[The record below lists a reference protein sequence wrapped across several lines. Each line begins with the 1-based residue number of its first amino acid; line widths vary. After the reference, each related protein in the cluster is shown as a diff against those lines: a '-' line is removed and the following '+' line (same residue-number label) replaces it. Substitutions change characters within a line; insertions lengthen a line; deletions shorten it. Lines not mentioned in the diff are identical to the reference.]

1 MALLPKEPTT
11 PKTALS
17 DFNIV
22 IYGPPK
28 IGKTTLAAQFPGA
41 LFLATEDGQN
51 ALQCYRVQ
59 VDSWQRFLDACAELQ
74 AGGHGFESVIVD
86 TCDNLWGLC
95 QRHVCEKRGIEH
107 ESELAYGLGAELI
120 RTEFFRALTK
130 LSMLPYGLVLIS
142 HAVVRE
148 VATRTGKHD
157 RIIPSFKEREQ
168 GKLLGMAD
176 FILYCDLLT
185 APGADGKAET
195 RRVIRTKTSEAW
207 VSGDRTGRLPDP
219 LPLEFGAFK
228 DAFDKAVA
236 AHVAGQA
243 ARPKA
248 LRAAASKPAPAPQ
261 APQAAPAAPAG
272 AQTNP

>member
-11 PKTALS
+11 PKTSLS

-51 ALQCYRVQ
+51 AIECYRVQ

-74 AGGHGFESVIVD
+74 AGGHGFESIVVD
-86 TCDNLWGLC
+86 TVDNLWGLC

-142 HAVVRE
+142 HSVVRE
-148 VATRTGKHD
+148 ITTRTGKHD
-157 RIIPSFKEREQ
+157 RVIPSFKEREQ

-176 FILYCDLLT
+176 FVLLADLLT
-185 APGADGKAET
+185 TPGPDGKPET
-195 RRVIRTKTSEAW
+195 RRVIRTKTSESW

-219 LPLEFGAFK
+219 LPLDFGAFK
-228 DAFDKAVA
+228 SAFDTAVA
-236 AHVAGQA
+236 AHHAGQA
-243 ARPKA
+243 TKA
-248 LRAAASKPAPAPQ
+248 KATRAAAPKPVPAPTATPS
-261 APQAAPAAPAG
+261 ASAAPAG
-272 AQTNP
+272 AKTNP